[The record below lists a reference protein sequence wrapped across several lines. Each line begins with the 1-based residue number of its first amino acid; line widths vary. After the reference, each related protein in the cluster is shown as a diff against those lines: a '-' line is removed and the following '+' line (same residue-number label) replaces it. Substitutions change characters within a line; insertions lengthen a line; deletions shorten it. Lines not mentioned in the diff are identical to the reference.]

1 MAGTWLA
8 GRDALA
14 RLPRVLWRQ
23 PLAERLTTLLV
34 SITLLSSLHF
44 FCVAYTLYGEA
55 ETLGQFMSRT

>member
-14 RLPRVLWRQ
+14 RVLGRQ

-44 FCVAYTLYGEA
+44 FFCVAHTLYGEA
-55 ETLGQFMSRT
+55 ETPGQFMSRT